1 MLAVATSPS
10 HHDSPAVPSGPLA
23 GLLVADF
30 TRVLAG
36 PYATMLLGDLG
47 AEVIKIERPDAG
59 DDTRAWGPPF
69 APDGQSSYF
78 HSVNRN
84 KTSVAWNLDD
94 PDDLDRARR
103 LALRADVVI
112 ENFKSGALDRRGLGY
127 PHLVAENPGVVYCS
141 ISGFGSGA
149 GAELPGYDLLVQAM
163 GGLMSIT
170 GTDPDSPTKVGVA
183 LVDVLTGLH
192 ATVGILAALQ
202 ERTRSGRGQRVEVNL
217 LSSLLSGM
225 VNQAAGY
232 VTGGV
237 VPGILGNA
245 HPSIAPYEV
254 FDTADRP
261 LVLAVGN
268 NVQFAA
274 LAAELGEPALAAD
287 QRFASNPDRVRNR
300 AQLTAALTALLAHDT
315 AENWQVRLTGR
326 GVPCGPIN
334 DISEAFALAERLGLQ
349 PVVRIP
355 DGDSGAGYAT
365 VANPITF
372 SRTPAAYRLAPP
384 QLGTDRG

>member
-1 MLAVATSPS
+1 M
-10 HHDSPAVPSGPLA
+10 
-23 GLLVADF
+23 
-30 TRVLAG
+30 
-36 PYATMLLGDLG
+36 
-47 AEVIKIERPDAG
+47 
-59 DDTRAWGPPF
+59 
-69 APDGQSSYF
+69 
-78 HSVNRN
+78 
-84 KTSVAWNLDD
+84 
-94 PDDLDRARR
+94 
-103 LALRADVVI
+103 
-112 ENFKSGALDRRGLGY
+112 
-127 PHLVAENPGVVYCS
+127 
-141 ISGFGSGA
+141 
-149 GAELPGYDLLVQAM
+149 
-163 GGLMSIT
+163 
-170 GTDPDSPTKVGVA
+170 
-183 LVDVLTGLH
+183 
-192 ATVGILAALQ
+192 
-202 ERTRSGRGQRVEVNL
+202 
-217 LSSLLSGM
+217 SSLLSGM

-287 QRFASNPDRVRNR
+287 QRVASNPDRVRNR

>member
-69 APDGQSSYF
+69 APDGQSSYY

-112 ENFKSGALDRRGLGY
+112 ENFKAGALDRRGLGY
-127 PHLVAENPGVVYCS
+127 ADLVAENPGVIYCS

-225 VNQAAGY
+225 VNQAAAY

-300 AQLTAALTALLAHDT
+300 AQLKAALTALLAHDT
-315 AENWQVRLTGR
+315 ASNWQARLTAH

-349 PVVRIP
+349 PVVPIP
-355 DGDSGAGYAT
+355 DADAGAGYAT

-372 SRTPAAYRLAPP
+372 SRTPAAYRLTPP